1 MKRILFALLGVG
13 LVCGGYLYFS
23 RAHLSSSTF
32 SSGPTPTF
40 APNPTFAPKET
51 IDHARAKAKQIEKD
65 SQRHADDLLKKT
77 E

>member
-1 MKRILFALLGVG
+1 MKRILFALLLGVG

-32 SSGPTPTF
+32 SGGPT
-40 APNPTFAPKET
+40 PTFAPKET
-51 IDHARAKAKQIEKD
+51 IDHARANAKQIEKD